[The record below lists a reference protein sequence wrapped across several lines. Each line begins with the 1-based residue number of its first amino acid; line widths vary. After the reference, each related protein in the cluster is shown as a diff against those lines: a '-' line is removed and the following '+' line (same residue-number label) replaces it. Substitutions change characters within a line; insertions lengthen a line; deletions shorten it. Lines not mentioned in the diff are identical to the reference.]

1 MKKEEQKE
9 SPVVEE
15 TMAVWVDP
23 NDSTR
28 MLLMG
33 YLLSEDEKQELI
45 KFMKQNLD
53 ILMNLDIFTWTYED
67 IVGVDPA

>member
-53 ILMNLDIFTWTYED
+53 IFAWTYED
-67 IVGVDPA
+67 IVGLIRPSQCIA